1 MSIALVATLT
11 APKGKRAELEQ
22 LFVKMREAVLANEK
36 GCSYYEIFR
45 SRENPDAVVL
55 LEVYETQA
63 DLDAHSTTPHMQAL
77 GPQLPALF
85 GAPPQVQFIDHI

>member
-11 APKGKRAELEQ
+11 AQKGKLAELEQ
-22 LFVKMREAVLANEK
+22 IFVQMREAVLANEK

-45 SRENPDAVVL
+45 SRENPDALVL
-55 LEVYETQA
+55 LEVYDSQA
-63 DLDAHSTTPHMQAL
+63 DIDAHGTTKHMQEL
-77 GPQLPALF
+77 GPKLPALF